1 MRILLVEDEAGMVDA
16 LTAALRRHGI
26 ALDHAG
32 TLAAARSL
40 ADSGQHDAV
49 LLDRRLPD
57 GDGLELLV
65 RLRARQEGV
74 PVIVMTAGRAGR
86 QGRRPER
93 GRGRLSG
100 QALRV
105 R

>member
-1 MRILLVEDEAGMVDA
+1 MVDA

-32 TLAAARSL
+32 TLAAAAARRQR
-40 ADSGQHDAV
+40 QHDAV

-65 RLRARQEGV
+65 RLRARQE
-74 PVIVMTAGRAGR
+74 ACR
-86 QGRRPER
+86 
-93 GRGRLSG
+93 SSS
-100 QALRV
+100 
-105 R
+105 

>member
-1 MRILLVEDEAGMVDA
+1 M
-16 LTAALRRHGI
+16 RRHGI

-32 TLAAARSL
+32 TLAAARL

-74 PVIVMTAGRAGR
+74 PVIVMTAVGELADKVGGLNAARTIIWSSPSRSMNCWHACA
-86 QGRRPER
+86 PCC
-93 GRGRLSG
+93 
-100 QALRV
+100 V
-105 R
+105 VPC

>member
-40 ADSGQHDAV
+40 PTAASTTRCCWTGGCRMATGWSCWSGCA
-49 LLDRRLPD
+49 P
-57 GDGLELLV
+57 GK
-65 RLRARQEGV
+65 RACR
-74 PVIVMTAGRAGR
+74 
-86 QGRRPER
+86 
-93 GRGRLSG
+93 SSS
-100 QALRV
+100 
-105 R
+105 

>member
-1 MRILLVEDEAGMVDA
+1 MASRWITPA
-16 LTAALRRHGI
+16 RC
-26 ALDHAG
+26 
-32 TLAAARSL
+32 AARSL

-74 PVIVMTAGRAGR
+74 PVIVMTAVGELADKVG
-86 QGRRPER
+86 GLN